1 MVATS
6 PDEVVSAVG
15 ASQTSGGSPT
25 AAPTSSGSGEGSY
38 YHPMQE
44 ADPSGQ
50 VTPGEQQ
57 RLTAEQRSALDE
69 QSTTGDATGEEQ
81 TMDLPTALQNFIE
94 NEQLSTALNTFVEE
108 FGGGK
113 PIIHELQGEG
123 ITVTFDGLDGLRE
136 GFEDLIIEKVMQ
148 KIQDQTEEKRSKG
161 KQ

>member
-1 MVATS
+1 M
-6 PDEVVSAVG
+6 D
-15 ASQTSGGSPT
+15 
-25 AAPTSSGSGEGSY
+25 
-38 YHPMQE
+38 
-44 ADPSGQ
+44 ADPSYRP
-50 VTPGEQQ
+50 TDATAPGTQQ
-57 RLTAEQRSALDE
+57 KLTSEQRSALDE
-69 QSTTGDATGEEQ
+69 QSDTGDATGEEQ

-94 NEQLSTALNTFVEE
+94 NEQLSTALNSFVEE

-136 GFEDLIIEKVMQ
+136 GFEDLVIEKVMQ